1 MFCTLKKAS
10 IWGQLFTAPLEGPVW
25 AVTSHLDVPA
35 AGLQSH
41 LRLGMTIVHQEPTL
55 SPTLGTDNPTLPLG
69 LEKQSVGWFEGLFFI
84 LMYLGQVLLFNL
96 HLQR

>member
-41 LRLGMTIVHQEPTL
+41 L
-55 SPTLGTDNPTLPLG
+55 GTDNPTLPLG
-69 LEKQSVGWFEGLFFI
+69 LEKKFVGWFEGLFFI
-84 LMYLGQVLLFNL
+84 VMYLGQVLLFNL